1 MDFMRAVVGY
11 YVLGKQQKRLLIE
24 LDREMVQTEPCLLGH
39 EVGYLLYRLVVKC
52 HFLQVDLTQIGAY
65 LSHLIQHCG

>member
-11 YVLGKQQKRLLIE
+11 NVLSEQQKGLLIE

-39 EVGYLLYRLVVKC
+39 
-52 HFLQVDLTQIGAY
+52 
-65 LSHLIQHCG
+65 